1 VCVKFSGKRGKIG
14 KLLVKEKGDENSRSR
29 TKVVREGGRDHGRDD
44 GMAATESES
53 DVSRDRGGIRS
64 AVIGATSPDVSGFGD
79 KQCERRMGKR
89 LGSAKVSELW
99 GRFGSEGEK
108 ETDTANPRRAWGG
121 ARAGIWSLSK
131 VRTRSF
137 SPWMRS

>member
-1 VCVKFSGKRGKIG
+1 
-14 KLLVKEKGDENSRSR
+14 
-29 TKVVREGGRDHGRDD
+29 
-44 GMAATESES
+44 MAATEFES

-79 KQCERRMGKR
+79 KQCERGMEKR

-99 GRFGSEGEK
+99 GRFGREGEE
-108 ETDTANPRRAWGG
+108 ETDTANPRGTGSG
-121 ARAGIWSLSK
+121 ARAGVWSLSK

-137 SPWMRS
+137 SPWMRN